1 MKRGLSW
8 IINPVKIMVLKNMKK
23 KILKRIDEASAI
35 HKDMGICDGDS
46 EMYRDYVS
54 LMHKLKGE
62 LSVIN
67 ELIQK
72 M

>member
-1 MKRGLSW
+1 MKKGLSW
-8 IINPVKIMVLKNMKK
+8 IINLVKIMVLKKMKK
-23 KILKRIDEASAI
+23 KILKRIDEANAI
-35 HKDMGICDGDS
+35 YKDMECQDGDS